1 MLNELHLSF
10 TIFEHFQ
17 LTLLT
22 RIQMKNFMLLIML
35 ISLSNFVAGS
45 IMGPENELEQAQGLI
60 GYSGT

>member
-1 MLNELHLSF
+1 MSYMYF

>member
-1 MLNELHLSF
+1 MSYMSF

-45 IMGPENELEQAQGLI
+45 ILGPENELEQAQGLI
-60 GYSGT
+60 GYSGI

>member
-1 MLNELHLSF
+1 
-10 TIFEHFQ
+10 
-17 LTLLT
+17 
-22 RIQMKNFMLLIML
+22 MKNFMLLIML

>member
-1 MLNELHLSF
+1 MSYMSF